1 MSDVPSIRTA
11 WRFFGL
17 WGAIA
22 TALFLISTILTIV
35 AVHVSRD
42 KYDPTRTARQVVS
55 IFTKDWPNKD
65 ADYLVRYTYD
75 ENARRS
81 SVTLPALHDETVVLN
96 NLPKDYADACVLAD
110 TNQRL
115 ELTPLGEGFF
125 AFDLV
130 KVRNL
135 MSPLAAKLFQIE
147 VTCAL
152 DFPIEKESFAR
163 RRTYFENK
171 YGGAKYLGRPN
182 TWTLDASHM
191 EGADNIEFLV
201 SGERSTAGLNW
212 LDSAQP
218 AGRTELASA
227 RMVAPGEILMLRW
240 QSTGRESEREAL
252 FVLIGAFIAIGAAMF
267 LEALRPFVERF
278 VGRHEAGG

>member
-22 TALFLISTILTIV
+22 TVLFLISTILTIV

-42 KYDPTRTARQVVS
+42 KYDPTRTVRQVVS
-55 IFTKDWPNKD
+55 IFTKHIPKKD
-65 ADYLVRYTYD
+65 ADYVVRYTYD
-75 ENARRS
+75 ESTRGS
-81 SVTLPALHDETVVLN
+81 SITLPGLTDETVVLN
-96 NLPKDYADACVLAD
+96 NIS
-110 TNQRL
+110 
-115 ELTPLGEGFF
+115 ELSSESCMAEVAVGSRQPLKVTPILLGPGFF
-125 AFDLV
+125 SFDLT
-130 KVRNL
+130 
-135 MSPLAAKLFQIE
+135 KLGTAPGQVE

-152 DFPIEKESFAR
+152 NFPIEKEAYAR
-163 RRTYFENK
+163 RRTYFQNEYPGGNK
-171 YGGAKYLGRPN
+171 FGWPN

-201 SGERSTAGLNW
+201 SREPSTGGILM
-212 LDSAQP
+212 SFSQP
-218 AGRTELASA
+218 VGRAELASA

-240 QSTGRESEREAL
+240 QSTGSESEREAL